1 MVSFDFIYALVAPYI
16 VSNLTASCFCNE
28 HVFVLIT
35 IDKKSEIFSCFNLKK
50 SILVDYSYQY
60 IGLHLADIVAAA
72 FTNALIRQTRGAG
85 FPFAGELYSEI
96 IAKTFVV

>member
-1 MVSFDFIYALVAPYI
+1 LIRKVRFF
-16 VSNLTASCFCNE
+16 
-28 HVFVLIT
+28 HVLN
-35 IDKKSEIFSCFNLKK
+35 NLKK